1 MAKRRSNKKTNAVV
15 LGIALTLV
23 FVLLGGCIAALV
35 TQTNP
40 MDWFKQEIQYS
51 EFGEDI
57 VKEYDA
63 IYFDT
68 DEEWTNDMFDS
79 MSTNDDITLAY
90 ICDGSEV
97 ESFDYLNDGYELKAM
112 RLGIPINGETVD
124 FHMIGLLVMKNG
136 ATSVVPI
143 YCNVDF
149 EGLGD
154 IPACS
159 KGFQNLGEDGLLE
172 IDGEAIT
179 GAIYQAKNDV
189 EVEYN
194 GLSLKPIK

>member
-35 TQTNP
+35 TETNP
-40 MDWFKQEIQYS
+40 KDWFKQEIEYS
-51 EFGEDI
+51 EFGEEPI
-57 VKEYDA
+57 KEYDA
-63 IYFDT
+63 IYFDMT
-68 DEEWTNDMFDS
+68 EEWVNDLFDS
-79 MSTNDDITLAY
+79 MGTTDDIILAY

-97 ESFDYLNDGYELKAM
+97 QSFGWLDDGYELKVLRTQMPTDDGTADL
-112 RLGIPINGETVD
+112 R
-124 FHMIGLLVMKNG
+124 MIALIVYEGG
-136 ATSVVPI
+136 SSSIVPI
-143 YCNVDF
+143 YCNIDF
-149 EGLGD
+149 EGFGD
-154 IPACS
+154 YPACE

-172 IDGEAIT
+172 YNGEAIT
-179 GAIYQAKNDV
+179 GAIYRGENDV

>member
-40 MDWFKQEIQYS
+40 KDWFKQEIQYS

-68 DEEWTNDMFDS
+68 DEEWINDLFDS
-79 MSTNDDITLAY
+79 IGDTGNVDLAY
-90 ICDGSEV
+90 FADGSKAH
-97 ESFDYLNDGYELKAM
+97 GYSDAKDALILRAM
-112 RLGIPINGETVD
+112 RIQMPVDGETVD
-124 FHMIGLLVMKNG
+124 FCIIALINEDTNELNV
-136 ATSVVPI
+136 I
-143 YCNVDF
+143 YSNIDF
-149 EGLGD
+149 EGMGD
-154 IPACS
+154 MPACS

-172 IDGEAIT
+172 YNGEAIT
-179 GAIYQAKNDV
+179 GAIYRGEDGDV